1 MNSSLVLLCN
11 TRWFVIDSSYSS
23 LYLNDLSPAV
33 SDIDFMINL
42 LCYYILCKVRHL
54 ALVHWYT
61 FHYSKFC
68 SSMMS
73 GHPKGGG
80 SAWDTRVLLTNVDMV
95 SGLVKCCS
103 MLSFPIVCRGSLQVV
118 TALFCVIIILHTF
131 G

>member
-23 LYLNDLSPAV
+23 LYLNDLSPVV

-80 SAWDTRVLLTNVDMV
+80 SAWDTRVLLINVDVV
-95 SGLVKCCS
+95 SGLIKCCL
-103 MLSFPIVCRGSLQVV
+103 MLPFHMVCRDHRQVV